1 MGEHMDWAWDTHP
14 EVDDHGSFHYFE
26 IEWTPE
32 YLSYSIDGEEIR
44 HLEGDEVQALH
55 EEQNLALSFWSRS
68 DELSLESLEHED
80 LPAYTEFGK
89 VEVYDYD

>member
-1 MGEHMDWAWDTHP
+1 LT
-14 EVDDHGSFHYFE
+14 F
-26 IEWTPE
+26 
-32 YLSYSIDGEEIR
+32 SIDGEEIR

-68 DELSLESLEHED
+68 DELSLESLERED